1 MRKEGIIA
9 LLTIGITASMLSGC
23 ATKDSDSSITK
34 DNTEIVTEKQTTN
47 SAENSTVQNANISVG
62 DYVSFGSYEQDNDT
76 TDGAE
81 AIKWQVVDTLDGN
94 ALLVSCY
101 ILDNVEYNESEG
113 VYGNG
118 SSESLPW
125 GSSYIYEWLN
135 NDFMNTA
142 FTDEEKLLIVD
153 TTDYSVTDEY
163 GAFAG
168 EQIGSV
174 FLLSYEEAVKYYEL
188 NTVTYENFQ
197 EKEVQYSY
205 SDKLLCKATP
215 YAVNNRKV
223 DTQKFTDDTLSDLT
237 EKGFTYDS
245 TIVGNKYSAYWL
257 RSSLSWDSWF
267 TAEGQALLVEEDGRI
282 ALDTASLNN
291 MKTRKHGIRP
301 CVWINLDNADKYLTI
316 TDGTEEDWF
325 ANVQSDDTEECTWD
339 IDGNRL
345 IITGTD
351 KIPRDWENEDVPW
364 YDSAALITEIEIIGV
379 KKIPSDLFD
388 GCTSL
393 EKVILGDTVTRMHD
407 SAFDN
412 CPADLVIIYQ
422 GQEYTIGQIKNVLD

>member
-1 MRKEGIIA
+1 MRKKGIIT
-9 LLTIGITASMLSGC
+9 LLTFCITASMLSGC
-23 ATKDSDSSITK
+23 TTKKTESSTTK
-34 DNTEIVTEKQTTN
+34 DNTEITTEGQITDGSEDATIQNTN
-47 SAENSTVQNANISVG
+47 INIG
-62 DYVSFGSYEQDNDT
+62 DYVTFGSYEQDNDT
-76 TDGAE
+76 SNGAE
-81 AIKWQVVDTLDGN
+81 AIKWQVVDISNGN
-94 ALLVSCY
+94 ALLVSNY
-101 ILDNVEYNESEG
+101 ILDNLEYNESEG

-118 SSESLPW
+118 DSESNPW
-125 GSSYIYEWLN
+125 AQSYVYSWLN
-135 NDFMNTA
+135 KDFAKTA
-142 FTDEEKLLIVD
+142 FTEDELKIIVD
-153 TTDYSVTDEY
+153 TTDYTVTDEY
-163 GAFAG
+163 GAFTG

-174 FLLSYEEAVKYYEL
+174 FLLSYDEAVKYFDL
-188 NTVTYENFQ
+188 NNVTYNNNTGE
-197 EKEVQYSY
+197 EEQYSY
-205 SDKLLCKATP
+205 SDNLLCKATP
-215 YAVNNRKV
+215 YAVNDRNI
-223 DTQKFTDDTLSDLT
+223 DAEIFTEDVLTDLT
-237 EKGFTYDS
+237 EKGFAYDS
-245 TIVGNKYSAYWL
+245 SVVGNRYSAYWL

-267 TAEGQALLVEEDGRI
+267 TAEGHALLVEENGSI
-282 ALDTASLNN
+282 ALGVAKLENG
-291 MKTRKHGIRP
+291 KTRRHGIRP
-301 CVWINLDNADKYLTI
+301 CVWVNLEEADIYLTV

-325 ANVQSDDTEECTWD
+325 TNVQSDDTEECTWE

-388 GCTSL
+388 GCTFL